1 MQWARRLGGLVV
13 AVILFFHGLPGF
25 VDDSA
30 AWHSWITSMNLPT
43 LVYPIGI
50 VGGLLL
56 GTSEWWYP
64 QLRKVWD
71 RVRRVPTALALPNED
86 LVRFK
91 ECLPQV
97 ELCQKLVGQYASPLN
112 MGIMQLLTGDITMI
126 KLIRELDY
134 LTQSLNALGIR
145 CPSVYGGNDE
155 SHSDFRVR
163 LRIWNRHLAELVVMI
178 THDGLVRARQLEP
191 LNPTKP
197 PTSGKSDAL
206 C

>member
-1 MQWARRLGGLVV
+1 MPVLNQPA
-13 AVILFFHGLPGF
+13 
-25 VDDSA
+25 
-30 AWHSWITSMNLPT
+30 
-43 LVYPIGI
+43 
-50 VGGLLL
+50 
-56 GTSEWWYP
+56 
-64 QLRKVWD
+64 
-71 RVRRVPTALALPNED
+71 ED

>member
-1 MQWARRLGGLVV
+1 MQWARRLGGLVA
-13 AVILFFHGLPGF
+13 AVILFLHGLPGF

-86 LVRFK
+86 LVRFR
-91 ECLPQV
+91 ECLPHVQR
-97 ELCQKLVGQYASPLN
+97 CR
-112 MGIMQLLTGDITMI
+112 
-126 KLIRELDY
+126 KLISPYTGTLGTADIALQVFRIGSAQFGEIATEVEY
-134 LTQSLNALGIR
+134 LAKQFRVLGI
-145 CPSVYGGNDE
+145 PSPEIWGDGGEDD
-155 SHSDFRVR
+155 HSFSKVHSR
-163 LRIWNRHLAELVVMI
+163 LRSWSSHLAWLEAKIHQEDLQ
-178 THDGLVRARQLEP
+178 GARFQEE
-191 LNPTKP
+191 
-197 PTSGKSDAL
+197 
-206 C
+206 